1 MSLPYDTRRALE
13 TIAAELRTNAAAAKD
28 TAARH
33 EIDDR
38 TDDAERWAGRAD
50 GLMEAHGLV
59 MAALTAG
66 QPSLCIGDEVRFL
79 WPEQAAPQLV
89 DIDCHYDVMHVQ
101 DGMVAV
107 KRVIWRSRGEMRGAW
122 HWAPLTAVERVH
134 LNTPR
139 CPDEP
144 SQAWVPEGGA

>member
-1 MSLPYDTRRALE
+1 MSLPYDTRRALDQLA
-13 TIAAELRTNAAAAKD
+13 TTLRQRANASQQ
-28 TAARH
+28 TAWSGP
-33 EIDDR
+33 DDHQPISYW
-38 TDDAERWAGRAD
+38 TGRAD
-50 GLMEAHGLV
+50 GFMEAHGLV
-59 MAALTAG
+59 MAALTADL
-66 QPSLCIGDEVRFL
+66 PPISVGDEVRFL

-107 KRVIWRSRGEMRGAW
+107 KRVIHRPRGEMRGAW

-144 SQAWVPEGGA
+144 SQAWAPKDGA